1 MALEETSPNNMS
13 GMDMQGM
20 ESNAPVSES
29 TPSQSPAGDIEAAR
43 AQIITA
49 KKTLE
54 PLVSVFGSDTDMGK
68 SVMDAL
74 RALGKAFPSDS
85 AAGEL
90 VPAEAAN
97 MVTNLPQQDKMAI
110 TPELLGAAPGMS
122 QEIPP
127 ELAGA
132 GAQQIPP
139 ELLQGQ

>member
-1 MALEETSPNNMS
+1 MALPEQSPDSMM
-13 GMDMQGM
+13 GMEGMEGM
-20 ESNAPVSES
+20 ESGAPASETTS
-29 TPSQSPAGDIEAAR
+29 MQVPAGDIEAAR
-43 AQIITA
+43 TQVITA

-54 PLVSVFGSDTDMGK
+54 PLISVFGSDTDMGK

-74 RALGKAFPSDS
+74 RALGKAFPADS
-85 AAGEL
+85 AAAEL
-90 VPAEAAN
+90 TNAETAN

-122 QEIPP
+122 EQIPP

-139 ELLQGQ
+139 ELLGQ